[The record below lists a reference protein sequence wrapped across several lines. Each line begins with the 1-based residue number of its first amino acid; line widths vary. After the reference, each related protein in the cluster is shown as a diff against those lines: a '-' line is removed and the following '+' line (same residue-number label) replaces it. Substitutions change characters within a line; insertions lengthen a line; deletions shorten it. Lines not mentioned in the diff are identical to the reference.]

1 MSKNKSYRITLTV
14 FWIFSMINMATFLS
28 NRKWL
33 PFTDWI
39 NALYSPLYKL
49 MFGG

>member
-1 MSKNKSYRITLTV
+1 MSKSKSYQITLTG
-14 FWIFSMINMATFLS
+14 FWIFSMINVASFLS

-33 PFTDWI
+33 PWSDWI
-39 NALYSPLYKL
+39 NSIYSPLYKL